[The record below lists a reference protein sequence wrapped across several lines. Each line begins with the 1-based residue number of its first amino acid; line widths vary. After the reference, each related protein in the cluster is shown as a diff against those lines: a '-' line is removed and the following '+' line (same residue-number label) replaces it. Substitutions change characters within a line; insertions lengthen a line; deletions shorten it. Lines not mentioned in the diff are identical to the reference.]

1 MSHTGFAL
9 LEPSRIAATIQALS
23 FDAMDAMTADP
34 LDLFL
39 VQSSWV
45 SALTA
50 EEAARVRKAITVRSY
65 PAGGAVFARGT
76 PTAHWAGVMQG
87 MLKLDNITAEGR
99 VSTFAGVPSG
109 AWFGEGSVLK
119 DELRPYAVTALTDS
133 VVALLPRSEFLRL
146 LHESHPFALWL
157 IGQLNARLAHYVA
170 QVQTDRLGDTTAQ
183 VAYSLSGLFN
193 DALFPNTA
201 RRITLSQE
209 ELGRLS
215 GVSRQVANRA
225 LQELQDRGAIR
236 LGYGSIEVIDLKVL
250 QAIAREG

>member
-1 MSHTGFAL
+1 MDSPSLDTFLSQSAWTAAL
-9 LEPSRIAATIQALS
+9 TEEQSSRIRA
-23 FDAMDAMTADP
+23 
-34 LDLFL
+34 
-39 VQSSWV
+39 
-45 SALTA
+45 
-50 EEAARVRKAITVRSY
+50 AITVRTF
-65 PAGGAVFARGT
+65 PAGSTVFSRGL

-87 MLKLDNITAEGR
+87 MLKLDNITGEGR
-99 VSTFAGVPSG
+99 TSTFAGVPSG

-119 DELRPYAVTALTDS
+119 DEPRPYAVTALTDS
-133 VVALLPRSEFLRL
+133 MVALLPRSEFLRL

-201 RRITLSQE
+201 RRVTLSQE

-236 LGYGSIEVIDLKVL
+236 LGYGSIEVTDLQVL
-250 QAIAREG
+250 QAVAREG

>member
-1 MSHTGFAL
+1 
-9 LEPSRIAATIQALS
+9 
-23 FDAMDAMTADP
+23 MTADSTADS

-39 VQSSWV
+39 SQSSWT
-45 SALTA
+45 SSLTD
-50 EEAARVRKAITVRSY
+50 EEAARVRRAITVRSFT
-65 PAGGAVFARGT
+65 AGSAVFARGT
-76 PTAHWAGVMQG
+76 PTAHWAGVMEG
-87 MLKLDNITAEGR
+87 MLKLDNITEDGKT
-99 VSTFAGVPSG
+99 STFAGVPSG

-119 DELRPYAVTALTDS
+119 DEPRPYAVTALTDS
-133 VVALLPRSEFLRL
+133 VVALVPRSEFLRL

>member
-1 MSHTGFAL
+1 
-9 LEPSRIAATIQALS
+9 
-23 FDAMDAMTADP
+23 MTADS

-39 VQSSWV
+39 AQSPWMSCLKGDEV
-45 SALTA
+45 R
-50 EEAARVRKAITVRSY
+50 RVRQAVSVRSFA
-65 PAGGAVFARGT
+65 AGSAVFARGT
-76 PTAHWAGVMQG
+76 PTAYWAGVVEG
-87 MLKLDNITAEGR
+87 MLKLDNITEEGR
-99 VSTFAGVPSG
+99 ISTFAGVPAG

-119 DELRPYAVTALTDS
+119 DEPRPYAVTALSDS

-146 LHESHPFALWL
+146 MHESHPFALWL

-170 QVQTDRLGDTTAQ
+170 LVQTNRLGDTTAQ

-193 DALFPNTA
+193 DALFPSTA

-215 GVSRQVANRA
+215 GVSRQVTNRA

-236 LGYGSIEVIDLKVL
+236 LGYGSLEVTDLAVL

>member
-1 MSHTGFAL
+1 MT
-9 LEPSRIAATIQALS
+9 IASLDTFLS
-23 FDAMDAMTADP
+23 
-34 LDLFL
+34 
-39 VQSSWV
+39 QSSWM
-45 SALTA
+45 ACLT
-50 EEAARVRKAITVRSY
+50 EEESARVRKAITLRSY
-65 PAGGAVFARGT
+65 SAGAAVFARGT
-76 PTAHWAGVMQG
+76 PPAHWAGVLEG
-87 MLKLDNITAEGR
+87 MLKLDNITEEGR
-99 VSTFAGVPSG
+99 ISTFAGVPSG

-119 DELRPYAVTALTDS
+119 DEPRPYAVTALTDS
-133 VVALLPRSEFLRL
+133 VVALLPRGEFLRL

-170 QVQTDRLGDTTAQ
+170 QVQADRLGDTTAQ

-193 DALFPNTA
+193 NALFPNTA

-236 LGYGSIEVIDLKVL
+236 LGYGSMEVIDLQVL

>member
-1 MSHTGFAL
+1 MSC
-9 LEPSRIAATIQALS
+9 
-23 FDAMDAMTADP
+23 
-34 LDLFL
+34 
-39 VQSSWV
+39 
-45 SALTA
+45 LTS
-50 EEAARVRKAITVRSY
+50 EEAARVRESISVRRFA
-65 PAGGAVFARGT
+65 AGSAVFARGT
-76 PTAHWAGVMQG
+76 PTAHWAGVMEG
-87 MLKLDNITAEGR
+87 MLKLDNLTEEGR
-99 VSTFAGVPSG
+99 ISTLAGVPSG

-119 DELRPYAVTALTDS
+119 DEPRPYAVTALSDS

-170 QVQTDRLGDTTAQ
+170 LVQTDRLGDTTAQ

-193 DALFPNTA
+193 DALFPNTS
-201 RRITLSQE
+201 RHITLSQE

-236 LGYGSIEVIDLKVL
+236 LGYGALEVIDLGAL

>member
-1 MSHTGFAL
+1 MTPDT
-9 LEPSRIAATIQALS
+9 LESFLS
-23 FDAMDAMTADP
+23 
-34 LDLFL
+34 
-39 VQSSWV
+39 QSSWT
-45 SALTA
+45 STLTG
-50 EEAARVRKAITVRSY
+50 EESERVRKAIAVRSY
-65 PAGGAVFARGT
+65 AAGSVVFNRGA
-76 PTAHWAGVMQG
+76 PTAYWAGVMKG
-87 MLKLDNITAEGR
+87 MLKLDNITEEGR
-99 VSTFAGVPSG
+99 ISTFAGVPSG

-119 DELRPYAVTALTDS
+119 DEPRPYAVTALTDS
-133 VVALLPRSEFLRL
+133 VVALLPRNEFLRL

-236 LGYGSIEVIDLKVL
+236 LGYGAIEITDLQVL

>member
-1 MSHTGFAL
+1 MSQ
-9 LEPSRIAATIQALS
+9 E
-23 FDAMDAMTADP
+23 P
-34 LDLFL
+34 LDAFL
-39 VQSSWV
+39 SQSSWTA
-45 SALTA
+45 SLT
-50 EEAARVRKAITVRSY
+50 EDEARRVRKAITVRSY
-65 PAGGAVFARGT
+65 PAGTAVFTRGT
-76 PTAHWAGVMQG
+76 PSSHWAGVMDG
-87 MLKLDNITAEGR
+87 MLKLDNITEEGR
-99 VSTFAGVPSG
+99 ISTFAGVPSG

-119 DELRPYAVTALTDS
+119 DEPRPYAVTALTDS
-133 VVALLPRSEFLRL
+133 VVALLPRAEFLRL

-157 IGQLNARLAHYVA
+157 IAQLNARLAHYVA

-193 DALFPNTA
+193 DALFPTTA

-236 LGYGSIEVIDLKVL
+236 LGYGSIEVIDLKAL